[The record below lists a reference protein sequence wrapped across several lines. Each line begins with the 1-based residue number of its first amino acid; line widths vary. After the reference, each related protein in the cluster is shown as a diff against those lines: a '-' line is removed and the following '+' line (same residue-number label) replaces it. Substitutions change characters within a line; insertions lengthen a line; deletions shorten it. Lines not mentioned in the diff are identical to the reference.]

1 VSARSLALR
10 AALVAALF
18 AAVLLLLGGLVP
30 GAGKRLSDADPWWL
44 VAAVAL
50 ELTACFGYAALFHA
64 VFSRR
69 PIVLRARRSAQIA
82 LAELGGFAIVPAG
95 LGGPAARI
103 WGLRRAGM
111 SWRMLGVRTVAHA
124 PIFNAPYIAAAAVLG
139 VGVLLDAGPGNAPVA
154 VALAPS
160 GVVAA
165 ALLAFAAIAAA
176 ARLRR
181 LDRPS
186 GWRHTLREVLR
197 VVPDGIREVHAL
209 VRDPRAVLGAVGFW
223 AGDCAVLW
231 AAFNAV
237 GAVPPIGVVVLGY
250 MLGQLG
256 NALPLPGGVGGVEPV
271 MLGVLTASG
280 VGAGVGAAAI
290 VCYRAIALGVQSAV
304 GAVAVGTLAPEIG
317 APRGAGEVPR

>member
-1 VSARSLALR
+1 M
-10 AALVAALF
+10 LVAALF
-18 AAVLLLLGGLVP
+18 AAVVLLFGGLVP
-30 GAGKRLSDADPWWL
+30 GAGSRLSNADPGWL
-44 VAAVAL
+44 AAAVAL
-50 ELTACFGYAALFHA
+50 ELVACFGYAAVFHA
-64 VFSRR
+64 VFAR
-69 PIVLRARRSAQIA
+69 PPIPLPPRRSAQIA
-82 LAELGGFAIVPAG
+82 LAELGGFAVVPAG

-111 SWRMLGVRTVAHA
+111 SWRMLGVRSVAHA
-124 PIFNAPYIAAAAVLG
+124 PIFNAPYIAAAVVLG
-139 VGVLLDAGPGNAPVA
+139 VGVLVDAAPGHAPVS

-160 GVVAA
+160 GLVVAA
-165 ALLAFAAIAAA
+165 LLVFAAIAAA
-176 ARLRR
+176 VRLRR
-181 LDRPS
+181 LDRPT

-197 VVPDGIREVHAL
+197 VVPDGIRETPLL

-237 GAVPPIGVVVLGY
+237 GAAPDIGVIVLGY

-290 VCYRAIALGVQSAV
+290 VCYRAIALGVQATL
-304 GAVAVGTLAPEIG
+304 GAIALGTLAPEIG
-317 APRGAGEVPR
+317 TPSSPT